1 MSAWRTLSRITV
13 TSSLLL
19 AAEAAGKTAP
29 LHAQTRV
36 HGTIRDSTQGTPLP
50 LVEVLVEGM
59 NLSTRTDAQGRYSL
73 VIPLGFHTLQF
84 RRVGYHPLTRQLR
97 LNSQDPLQ
105 YDLTMLSQ
113 AQRLD
118 SVQVVA
124 AAPPRSWPPG
134 LEDRQKEGF
143 GQFITD
149 SMVRRFEHSS
159 LSNMLQSRV
168 RTVRF
173 KRMMGRNVA
182 FSSRGGRASIGPR
195 GVSDCYYAIWWN
207 GVLLWEPDELYIDP
221 SDPAAGMKGDLPP
234 DLDRFQVAN
243 LETVEVYSGA
253 NVPAQYRGG
262 SAGCGVILLWG
273 RTQRR

>member
-1 MSAWRTLSRITV
+1 MPAWHLLSQITV
-13 TSSLLL
+13 TGSLLL
-19 AAEAAGKTAP
+19 AAEVMAKSAP
-29 LHAQTRV
+29 LYAQARV

-50 LVEVLVEGM
+50 LVEGM
-59 NLSTRTDAQGRYSL
+59 NLSTLTDAEGRYSL
-73 VIPLGFHTLQF
+73 LIPLGFHTLHF

-97 LNSQDPLQ
+97 LNSPDPLQ

-124 AAPPRSWPPG
+124 PARPRSWPPG
-134 LEDRQKEGF
+134 LEERQKDGF
-143 GQFITD
+143 GQFVTD
-149 SMVRRFEHSS
+149 STLRRFEHSTV
-159 LSNMLQSRV
+159 SNMLQSRV

-182 FSSRGGRASIGPR
+182 FSSRGGRASIGLA
-195 GVSDCYYAIWWN
+195 GIEDCYYAIWVD
-207 GVLLWEPDELYIDP
+207 GVLLWEPDEG
-221 SDPAAGMKGDLPP
+221 SLPP
-234 DLDRFQVAN
+234 DLDRFPVAN

-273 RTQRR
+273 RMQRR